1 MGNHSGWVPPKP
13 TQIQVGF
20 LVLFQILDGGKN
32 ACLGAITLK
41 HISSP
46 DAILWIQ
53 SDKKKLWLLT
63 LLNKFWGTVW
73 INQVTFSPEI
83 NPVCLHSYHM
93 LKECIWKS
101 HDELIYFLKRPG
113 VRGAHVE
120 NGTVL
125 PQLFFFPPSFR
136 TRF

>member
-1 MGNHSGWVPPKP
+1 MFHKFDITFSGKSFRMSATKTHMNTCW
-13 TQIQVGF
+13 
-20 LVLFQILDGGKN
+20 LFGIISGPSWRKN

-41 HISSP
+41 HISSS

-73 INQVTFSPEI
+73 INQVTSFPEI
-83 NPVCLHSYHM
+83 NPVCLHSDHM

-101 HDELIYFLKRPG
+101 HDELIYFLKG
-113 VRGAHVE
+113 SRGSWGE
-120 NGTVL
+120 LT
-125 PQLFFFPPSFR
+125 
-136 TRF
+136 